1 MGIKIKRSRTIYI
14 IIFIHFLAIFI
25 LISLLTNSFINSL
38 KDIELK
44 YAKYFM
50 ENLEKEIG
58 LHKLTSGGKENVNEI
73 LKDIEKNENLKNLK
87 IFDSNGKLVFSHGSE
102 FQVDRKVLE
111 KNFLIKKG
119 ELHFNFNIK
128 NDYPCNLCHKTENKI
143 IGRVEGKFEMNRAT
157 GIFETKN
164 KIIFLSIFL
173 GFSVFLFVTIFY
185 RNIFIKPLNLLLQG
199 IEKIKKGNLD
209 FSIEYSRRDEMGILI
224 DNFNQLLLNLK
235 KSKEEIENL
244 HRKEMERAEHL
255 ASIGVIASGLAHE
268 VKNPLAGINAA
279 LETLLEEKDLPGE
292 YKTVLIQIKEES
304 RRILNIIN
312 SLLDYSRPSRPN
324 PLEFDLESF
333 LKDIE
338 IIIKPHLK
346 TKEIIFKAYL
356 EGENKNIY
364 HDPDLLKRILIN
376 LIQNSFQA
384 ISNNGQIILK
394 AEAGEK
400 LVFEVSDDGCGIED
414 KIKDKIFEPFFTT
427 KIGGTGL
434 GLSVVKKILMEMD
447 GQIFIDSKTG
457 KGTKITVILP
467 LKIKTT

>member
-1 MGIKIKRSRTIYI
+1 MGMKINRSRTIYI
-14 IIFIHFLAIFI
+14 IIFIHFFAIFI
-25 LISLLTNSFINSL
+25 LIALLTNSFIKSL
-38 KDIELK
+38 ENIELK
-44 YAKYFM
+44 YAKYFI

-58 LHKLTSGGKENVNEI
+58 THKLTSKGKESVREI
-73 LKDIEKNENLKNLK
+73 LKDISKDEKLKNLK
-87 IFDSNGKLVFSHGSE
+87 IFDRDDKLVFSIG
-102 FQVDRKVLE
+102 
-111 KNFLIKKG
+111 KNYKNDNVALKNNFEIKKG
-119 ELHFNFNIK
+119 ELYFNLSIK
-128 NDYPCNLCHKTENKI
+128 NEYPCNLCHRKEDKI
-143 IGRVEGKFEMNRAT
+143 IGRIEGKFEINRAT
-157 GIFETKN
+157 GILEIKN

-199 IEKIKKGNLD
+199 IEKTKKGNLD
-209 FSIEYSRRDEMGILI
+209 FSIEYSRKDEMGTLI
-224 DNFNQLLLNLK
+224 DNFNQLLSNLK

-244 HRKEMERAEHL
+244 HKKEMERAEHL

-279 LETLLEEKDLPGE
+279 LETLIEERDLPE
-292 YKTVLIQIKEES
+292 EHINVLLQIKEES
-304 RRILNIIN
+304 GRILNIIN
-312 SLLDYSRPSRPN
+312 SLLDYSRPSKLN

-356 EGENKNIY
+356 VGENKNIY
-364 HDPDLLKRILIN
+364 HDPDLLKRVLIN

-384 ISNNGQIILK
+384 ISNKGQIILK

-400 LVFEVSDDGCGIED
+400 LIFEVADDGCGIDD

-434 GLSVVKKILMEMD
+434 GLSVVKKIVMEMD
-447 GQIFIDSKTG
+447 GQIFIDSKIG
-457 KGTKITVILP
+457 VGTKITVLLP
-467 LKIKTT
+467 LKIKII